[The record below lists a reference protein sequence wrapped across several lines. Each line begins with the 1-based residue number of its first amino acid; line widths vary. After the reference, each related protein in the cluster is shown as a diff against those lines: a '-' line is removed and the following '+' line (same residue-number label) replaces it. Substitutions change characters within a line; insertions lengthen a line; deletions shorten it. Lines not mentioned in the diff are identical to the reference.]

1 MIRRPPRSTLFP
13 YTTLFRSHA
22 LGARRARALPVV
34 VDGLVLARG
43 TRECVTIMRGDWGT
57 ARVVHTPRDT
67 VVRLTLAGGGL
78 VAQTAAGG
86 LRGVPAPQGGAL
98 TRTRAG

>member
-1 MIRRPPRSTLFP
+1 VHRGGPTVDALV
-13 YTTLFRSHA
+13 HA

-67 VVRLTLAGGGL
+67 VDRLTLAGVGL
-78 VAQTAAGG
+78 VAQAVAGV
-86 LRGVPAPQGGAL
+86 LRSVPALKGGA
-98 TRTRAG
+98 R